1 MISWLLS
8 STKSKKRQQLFFHIL
23 LGWLSLYSPLPFIL
37 WFYLTLLAF
46 TKKIFSSSG
55 EKAVFWILTLLL
67 YTSAF
72 ELLGRMSRASPIVP
86 YELGKYITFL
96 FTIIG
101 IIKARRINPIGLWLV
116 LFLIPGILVGLPYYT
131 SYKDIS
137 FNVLGTINLGLGLA
151 MLGYLRLN
159 TNQLLKLLRLMILP
173 MISILAY
180 SIIRTPDLSSFD
192 FDYQANEI
200 VGGFGSNQVSTVYGL
215 AVLLLFILYINQFR
229 FSGFGKNMDLGLLGL
244 FILFGLFTFSR
255 GGMIG
260 ATLGILLTLFYQFK
274 LGRKKIRINVTK
286 ALILSIPIIVLSL
299 FIANS
304 LTDGKLLLRYKG
316 ETYGT
321 LYGHKKKDLNHL
333 TTGRF
338 LLLSEDLE
346 VFSENPILGV
356 GVKQAMSARDKTKG
370 IRTHVELGRLL
381 SEHGLFG
388 VLVICII
395 FILLFRSYRKS
406 LDNLFF
412 SYLFVLYIIG
422 FYTTFHAATRTF
434 VSPLLMSMCV
444 INYLKNKHESL
455 TDYNKLAQQH

>member
-1 MISWLLS
+1 LA
-8 STKSKKRQQLFFHIL
+8 LF
-23 LGWLSLYSPLPFIL
+23 SPLPFIV
-37 WFYLTLLAF
+37 WFYLILLAF
-46 TKKIFSSSG
+46 TRKIFYSSG
-55 EKAVFWILTLLL
+55 GKAIFWILTLLL

-72 ELLGRMSRASPIVP
+72 ELLGRISRASPIVP
-86 YELGKYITFL
+86 YELGKYITFI

-101 IIKARRINPIGLWLV
+101 IIKAKRINSTGLWLV
-116 LFLIPGILVGLPYYT
+116 LFLIPGILVGFPHYT

-151 MLGYLRLN
+151 MLSYLKLN
-159 TNQLLKLLRLMILP
+159 TDQLLRLLRLMTLP

-180 SIIRTPDLSSFD
+180 SIIETPDLSSFD
-192 FDYQANEI
+192 FDLQANEI

-215 AVLLLFILYINQFR
+215 AVLLLFILFINQVSL
-229 FSGFGKNMDLGLLGL
+229 SGFGKSIDLGLLGL
-244 FILFGLFTFSR
+244 FIFYGLFTFSR

-260 ATLGILLTLFYQFK
+260 AVLGIILVLFYQYK
-274 LGRKKIRINVTK
+274 LGRKKIKIKVSK
-286 ALILSIPIIVLSL
+286 ALILSIPIVVISL

-304 LTDGKLLLRYKG
+304 ITDGKLLLRYKG

-321 LYGHKKKDLNHL
+321 LYGHKEKDLNHL

-338 LLLSEDLE
+338 LLLIEDLE

-356 GVKQAMSARDKTKG
+356 GVKQSMSARDKTKG

-388 VLVICII
+388 ALVICIF
-395 FILLFRSYRKS
+395 FILLFKSHRKS
-406 LDNLFF
+406 LDKLFF
-412 SYLFVLYIIG
+412 SYLFVLYIVG

-434 VSPLLMSMCV
+434 ISPLLMSMCV
-444 INYLKNKHESL
+444 INYLKNNHESL